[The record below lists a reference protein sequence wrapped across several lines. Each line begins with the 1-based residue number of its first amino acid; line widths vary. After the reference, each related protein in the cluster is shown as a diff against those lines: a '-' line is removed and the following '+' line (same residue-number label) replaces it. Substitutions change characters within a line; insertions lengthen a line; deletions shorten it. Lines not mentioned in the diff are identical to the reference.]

1 MAKMDIAIDLGTAF
15 TSIFVSGYGIVL
27 HEPSVVAFFDN
38 GGKRITRAVG
48 NDAYRMIGKAPDKT
62 KVVYP
67 VSDGIIK
74 DPDACIAMLG
84 EFIKC
89 ILPESY
95 IIKPKIRAVVGVPTG
110 ITVEE
115 RKMYE
120 EVMMASGVDD
130 ISMVNS
136 IMLSAI
142 GVELP
147 IESNYGGFIISIG
160 GGVTEMAVLSL
171 CGIVNGCSINI
182 GGDMIDRTLVDSI
195 RGIYKLKTDRT
206 AARRIKERICSLIR
220 NDRSAMTVSGI
231 DAESKNIVSREVCAD
246 ELYDAVA
253 VYYNNIIDAAE
264 TFIHSSSPAVVAE
277 IQKNGV
283 TVVGGGANIPGLAEL
298 MENRLE
304 LTVNI
309 PRGPHYAAITGGGM
323 LLNDPYLLDDILQ
336 HA

>member
-38 GGKRITRAVG
+38 GGKRVTRAVG
-48 NDAYRMIGKAPDKT
+48 SDAYRMIGKAPEKT

-67 VSDGIIK
+67 ISDGIIK
-74 DPDACIAMLG
+74 DPDACTAMLV

-120 EVMMASGVDD
+120 EVLMASGVDD

-136 IMLSAI
+136 IMLAAI

-147 IESNYGGFIISIG
+147 VSSSYGGFIVSIG
-160 GGVTEMAVLSL
+160 SGVTEIAVLSF

-195 RGIYKLKTDRT
+195 RGIYKMKTDRT
-206 AARRIKERICSLIR
+206 TARRIKEGICSLIR
-220 NDRSAMTVSGI
+220 NDRSSMKISGI
-231 DAESKNIVSREVCAD
+231 DAESKNIISHVVNAD
-246 ELYDAVA
+246 ELYDAVS
-253 VYYNNIIDAAE
+253 VYYYNIIDAME
-264 TFIHSSSPAVVAE
+264 NFINSCSPAVVAE

-298 MENRLE
+298 MKDKLD
-304 LTVNI
+304 LAVKI
-309 PRGPHYAAITGGGM
+309 PRGPHHAAITGGGM